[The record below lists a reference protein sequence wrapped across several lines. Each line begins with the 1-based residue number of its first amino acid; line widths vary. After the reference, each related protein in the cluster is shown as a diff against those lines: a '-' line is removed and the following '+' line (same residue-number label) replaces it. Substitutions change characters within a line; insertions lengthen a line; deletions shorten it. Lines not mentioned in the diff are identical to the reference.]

1 MCHPGLPLVGA
12 SGSGDVVRQR
22 WRWHTL
28 EPPRANETRVAA
40 VESAQGDGGAG
51 SLIKKQCICSPTS
64 HAGSFRCR
72 QHHREYV
79 WGRRKSRR

>member
-12 SGSGDVVRQR
+12 ARDPLWPRR
-22 WRWHTL
+22 RRPAL

-40 VESAQGDGGAG
+40 AEPAGGCGGGG
-51 SLIKKQCICSPTS
+51 SVTKQCICSPTS

-72 QHHREYV
+72 QHHGEYV
-79 WGRRKSRR
+79 WGRRVVRS